1 MKRKVLL
8 SGMFVAAVLC
18 GCTDDVVDNGN
29 KIVDNPVKEG
39 SEILFGSSLSG
50 DADEEV
56 SAQSKVGTRTVY
68 GERTSTGV
76 PVYWKPEGD
85 EVAIFCLQTS
95 QPADHLVNYLVKPQE
110 GEGYQHLS
118 ASVEKLEDVGLQWGT
133 DDEHRFYAFY
143 PASAVKGSDEEDQT
157 GKITANIP
165 VTQQPT
171 SWEEGE
177 LNGVKT
183 YFGLPNM
190 DYAYMYAYTSQKKS
204 ETPEGTAIDLQ
215 FKNLVTVLDI
225 TVQGPESGGEP
236 ITVSNINVT
245 AVDGKNIIL
254 TGDFTCNI
262 RGAQDN
268 SEEVTAECE
277 AAGNLQEVRNNVS
290 IPCYNRQTDEFIKLG
305 PNEQLNVKAY
315 IIPDDDE
322 SHAITPRQL
331 QITVATLNGA
341 AKRKVLR
348 TADVVP
354 HKINRVLLPYLE
366 AGGVNYWMSNLN
378 PNIYVTELSIPG
390 SKYSFLTSDNN
401 SDVEYQATTT
411 EQQFLNGVR
420 AFHVQTAADYS
431 YRTTIDVTNP
441 DRYTEED
448 LYIAVGS
455 EVLRAQPGNIWDA
468 MFGTGDPIPLR
479 TFLQELKE
487 NLDDAISAGKTNE
500 FAVVNL
506 TYSQAATEELLGWR
520 YPASNKETGWIVTV
534 CNMLKKYVEED
545 GLPIYTGEIT
555 PNTTIKDVAGKII
568 VHVNINTPSLA
579 NRMTEATDYPAIFSW
594 WDSNH
599 NGYVEGGTPL
609 QWGTPVN
616 LEETSN
622 MTWLYQELTNVDQ
635 SVGKWTQITALLDAA
650 KSDYETGAH
659 STWYYNDIG
668 GYFGSA
674 STDNVKALSAV
685 YVPEMIR
692 ELQERNVNYSLGTML
707 TNFADGEQGYG
718 LTNTYNTR
726 ELIQTIIDNNFKFA
740 LRTSG
745 SSSQS
750 NAYNAAYSKGGNAI
764 GWDK

>member
-110 GEGYQHLS
+110 GEGKQHLS
-118 ASVEKLEDVGLQWGT
+118 ASVEKLEDVGLQWGK

-225 TVQGPESGGEP
+225 TVQGPESGDP
-236 ITVSNINVT
+236 ITVTNINVS
-245 AVDGKNIIL
+245 AVEGQNPIL

-262 RGAQDN
+262 REAEDN
-268 SEEVTAECE
+268 SKEVTAECA
-277 AAGNLQEVRNNVS
+277 AAGNLSEVRNTVS
-290 IPCYNRQTDEFIKLG
+290 IPCYDREKGEFIPLAVG
-305 PNEQLNVKAY
+305 EQLNVKAY

-322 SHAITPRQL
+322 SHKIKAQTL
-331 QITVATLNGA
+331 QVTVATLNGA
-341 AKRKVLR
+341 AKRKLLQ
-348 TADVVP
+348 TADVTP
-354 HKINRVLLPYLE
+354 HKINRVLLPHLE
-366 AGGVNYWMSNLN
+366 AGGTNYWMSNLD
-378 PNIYVTELSIPG
+378 PDIYVTELSIPG

-420 AFHVQTAADYS
+420 AFHVQTAADYEYARWDPS
-431 YRTTIDVTNP
+431 DP
-441 DRYTEED
+441 DRYTEKD
-448 LYIAVGS
+448 LYIAVGT
-455 EVLRAQPGNIWDA
+455 EVLRAQGNIWEEW
-468 MFGTGDPIPLR
+468 FGTNDPIPLR

-487 NLDDAISAGKTNE
+487 NLDDAITAGKTNE

-506 TYSQAATEELLGWR
+506 TYSEGATEELNME
-520 YPASNKETGWIVTV
+520 YPLSNKETGWIVTV
-534 CNMLKKYVEED
+534 CNMLEKYAEE
-545 GLPIYTGEIT
+545 GLPICTAAIT
-555 PNTTIKDVAGKII
+555 PETTIKDVAGKIV
-568 VHVNINTPSLA
+568 VHVNINNLDLA
-579 NRMTEATDYPAIFSW
+579 NRMTEATNYPAIFSW
-594 WDSNH
+594 WDSEH
-599 NGYVEGGTPL
+599 DGYVKGGTPL
-609 QWGTPVN
+609 RWGTPVN

-622 MTWLYQELTNVDQ
+622 MTWLYQELTNVDR
-635 SVGKWTQITALLDAA
+635 SVGKWTQIMALLDAA
-650 KSDYETGAH
+650 KSDYEAGAH

-674 STDNVKALSAV
+674 STENVKALSAV

-692 ELQERNVNYSLGTML
+692 ELQERDVNYSLGTML
-707 TNFADGEQGYG
+707 TNFADDVQNYG
-718 LTNTYNTR
+718 KTDSYNTR

>member
-85 EVAIFCLQTS
+85 KVAIFCLQTS
-95 QPADHLVNYLVKPQE
+95 QPADHLVNYLVKPQV

-133 DDEHRFYAFY
+133 SDEHRFYAFY
-143 PASAVKGSDEEDQT
+143 PASAVKGSVEEDQT

-165 VTQQPT
+165 VTQRPT
-171 SWEEGE
+171 SWKEGD

-204 ETPEGTAIDLQ
+204 ETPEGTPIDLH

-225 TVQGPESGGEP
+225 TVQGPESGEQP
-236 ITVSNINVT
+236 ITVSNINIT

-262 RGAQDN
+262 RRAQDN

-290 IPCYNRQTDEFIKLG
+290 IPCYNHQTDEFIKLG

-322 SHAITPRQL
+322 SHKITPQQL

-341 AKRKVLR
+341 AKRKVLQ

-354 HKINRVLLPYLE
+354 HKINRVRLPHLE
-366 AGGVNYWMSNLN
+366 AGGTNYWMSNLD
-378 PNIYVTELSIPG
+378 PDIYVTELSIPG
-390 SKYSFLTSDNN
+390 SKFSFLTSDNN

-431 YRTTIDVTNP
+431 YRTAIDVTNP
-441 DRYTEED
+441 DRYTEKD

-455 EVLRAQPGNIWDA
+455 EVLRAQGNIWEEW
-468 MFGTGDPIPLR
+468 FGTNDPIPLR

-487 NLDDAISAGKTNE
+487 NLDDAVSAGKTNE

-506 TYSQAATEELLGWR
+506 TYSQAATQELLGVK

-534 CNMLKKYVEED
+534 CNMLRKYVEED

-555 PNTTIKDVAGKII
+555 PNTTIKNVAGKII

-579 NRMTEATDYPAIFSW
+579 NRMTEAIDYPAIFSW
-594 WDSNH
+594 WDSEH
-599 NGYVEGGTPL
+599 DGYVAGGTPL
-609 QWGTPVN
+609 RWGTPMN

-622 MTWLYQELTNVDQ
+622 MTWLYQELTDVDQ

-650 KSDYETGAH
+650 KSDYEAGAH

-707 TNFADGEQGYG
+707 TNFADDVQNYG
-718 LTNTYNTR
+718 KTDSYNTR

-750 NAYNAAYSKGGNAI
+750 TYNAAYSKGGNAI

>member
-18 GCTDDVVDNGN
+18 GCTDDAIDNGN

-50 DADEEV
+50 DADEEASV
-56 SAQSKVGTRTVY
+56 QGKVGTRTVY

-110 GEGYQHLS
+110 GEGNQHLS
-118 ASVEKLEDVGLQWGT
+118 ASVERLEEVGLQWGA

-225 TVQGPESGGEP
+225 TVQGPESGEP

-290 IPCYNRQTDEFIKLG
+290 IPCYNRQTGEFIKLG
-305 PNEQLNVKAY
+305 PKEQLNVKAY

-322 SHAITPRQL
+322 SHTITPRQL

-341 AKRKVLR
+341 AKRKVLQ

-354 HKINRVLLPYLE
+354 HKINRVLLPHLE
-366 AGGVNYWMSNLN
+366 AGGTNYWMSNLDSR
-378 PNIYVTELSIPG
+378 IYVTELSWPG
-390 SKYSFLTSDNN
+390 SKMSLLTEANN
-401 SDVEYQATTT
+401 ANIVYQSTTID
-411 EQQFLNGVR
+411 QQLNDGVR
-420 AFHVQTAADYS
+420 AFIFQTQRERNGTLYLTANGNRINTTLSQGLRQIASFLDTAEQNGKRESAFVLVTYNSGEGSQNDWMRSLQSTINNCAADPQ
-431 YRTTIDVTNP
+431 YRVFN
-441 DRYTEED
+441 
-448 LYIAVGS
+448 
-455 EVLRAQPGNIWDA
+455 
-468 MFGTGDPIPLR
+468 GTL
-479 TFLQELKE
+479 
-487 NLDDAISAGKTNE
+487 S
-500 FAVVNL
+500 
-506 TYSQAATEELLGWR
+506 
-520 YPASNKETGWIVTV
+520 
-534 CNMLKKYVEED
+534 
-545 GLPIYTGEIT
+545 
-555 PNTTIKDVAGKII
+555 PNTTLGDVANKII
-568 VHVNINTPSLA
+568 VKCNYNDDEMISGVGTAPMLY
-579 NRMTEATDYPAIFSW
+579 TQWLVP
-594 WDSNH
+594 
-599 NGYVEGGTPL
+599 YVEGGLPMT
-609 QWGTPVN
+609 W
-616 LEETSN
+616 SN
-622 MTWLYQELTNVDQ
+622 PNGGKSFTWLYQEVT
-635 SVGKWTQITALLDAA
+635 SVLDADRNENSSA
-650 KSDYETGAH
+650 SAESTEAQKRQYIQTIFEESVSAYKNNNAH
-659 STWYYNDIG
+659 DIWFMNDLG
-668 GYFGSA
+668 GYYYYQTEITGIFGVHLGWEEHFDPTGLA
-674 STDNVKALSAV
+674 SDMNQLGVQL
-685 YVPEMIR
+685 
-692 ELQERNVNYSLGTML
+692 LQERTENAGLGLVYM
-707 TNFADGEQGYG
+707 NFANRNDDGQSY
-718 LTNTYNTR
+718 R
-726 ELIQTIIDNNFKFA
+726 SDWLIQTVIDNNFKFQ
-740 LRTSG
+740 LRMDAAE
-745 SSSQS
+745 SSQT
-750 NAYNAAYSKGGNAI
+750 YNASYSKGGNAI
-764 GWDK
+764 GWD

>member
-1 MKRKVLL
+1 MKRIVLL

-56 SAQSKVGTRTVY
+56 SVQGKVGTRTVY
-68 GERTSTGV
+68 GERTNIGV

-118 ASVEKLEDVGLQWGT
+118 ASVEKLEEVGLQWGT

-190 DYAYMYAYTSQKKS
+190 DYAYMYAYTSQKRS
-204 ETPEGTAIDLQ
+204 ETLEGTAIDLQ

-225 TVQGPESGGEP
+225 TVQGPEGGEP
-236 ITVSNINVT
+236 ITVSNINIT
-245 AVDGKNIIL
+245 AVGGKNIIL

-262 RGAQDN
+262 RRAQDN

-290 IPCYNRQTDEFIKLG
+290 IPCYNLQTDEFIKLE

-322 SHAITPRQL
+322 SHTITPRQL

-341 AKRKVLR
+341 AKRKVLQ

-354 HKINRVLLPYLE
+354 HKINRVRLPHLE
-366 AGGVNYWMSNLN
+366 AGGTNYWMSNLD
-378 PNIYVTELSIPG
+378 PDIYVTELSIPG
-390 SKYSFLTSDNN
+390 SKFSFLTSDNN

-431 YRTTIDVTNP
+431 YDPGWGHGSNP
-441 DRYTEED
+441 DYYEAQN
-448 LYIAVGS
+448 LYVAVGNN
-455 EVLRAQPGNIWDA
+455 VLLSSDE
-468 MFGTGDPIPLR
+468 
-479 TFLQELKE
+479 TFWGVPVGQRVTLKNFLDELTE
-487 NLDDAISAGKTNE
+487 NLNTAVNTENKKNE

-506 TYSQAATEELLGWR
+506 TYSEGATRDATGAMELT
-520 YPASNKETGWIVTV
+520 SNYETGWIVTV
-534 CNMLKKYVEED
+534 CNMLKKYAEED

-555 PNTTIKDVAGKII
+555 PNTTIKDVAGQII

-579 NRMTEATDYPAIFSW
+579 NRMTEATNYPAIFSW
-594 WDSNH
+594 WDSEH
-599 NGYVEGGTPL
+599 DGYVEGGTPL
-609 QWGTPVN
+609 RWGTPVN

-622 MTWLYQELTNVDQ
+622 MTWLYQELTDVDQ

-650 KSDYETGAH
+650 KSDYEAGAH

-668 GYFGSA
+668 GYFGSP
-674 STDNVKALSAV
+674 STNNVKALSAV

-718 LTNTYNTR
+718 LTSTYNTR

-750 NAYNAAYSKGGNAI
+750 TYNAAYSKGGNAI

>member
-18 GCTDDVVDNGN
+18 GCTDDAIDNGN

-50 DADEEV
+50 DADEEASV
-56 SAQSKVGTRTVY
+56 QGKVGTRTVY

-110 GEGYQHLS
+110 GEGNQHLS
-118 ASVEKLEDVGLQWGT
+118 ASVERLEEVGLQWGA

-225 TVQGPESGGEP
+225 TVQGPESGEP

-268 SEEVTAECE
+268 SDEVTAECE

-322 SHAITPRQL
+322 SHTIKPRQL

-341 AKRKVLR
+341 AKRKVLQ

-354 HKINRVLLPYLE
+354 HKINRVLLPHLE
-366 AGGVNYWMSNLN
+366 AGGTNYWMSNLN
-378 PNIYVTELSIPG
+378 PRIYVTELSWPG
-390 SKYSFLTSDNN
+390 SKMSLLTQENN
-401 SDVEYQATTT
+401 ADIVYQSTTID
-411 EQQFLNGVR
+411 QQLNDGVR
-420 AFHVQTAADYS
+420 AFIFQTQRERNGTLYLTANGNRINTTLSQGLRQIASFLDTAEQNGKRESAFVLVTYNS
-431 YRTTIDVTNP
+431 GEGSQNDWMRSLQSTINDCASDPQYRIFD
-441 DRYTEED
+441 
-448 LYIAVGS
+448 
-455 EVLRAQPGNIWDA
+455 
-468 MFGTGDPIPLR
+468 GTL
-479 TFLQELKE
+479 
-487 NLDDAISAGKTNE
+487 S
-500 FAVVNL
+500 
-506 TYSQAATEELLGWR
+506 
-520 YPASNKETGWIVTV
+520 
-534 CNMLKKYVEED
+534 
-545 GLPIYTGEIT
+545 
-555 PNTTIKDVAGKII
+555 PNTTLGDVANQII
-568 VHVNINTPSLA
+568 VKCNYNDDEMISGVGTAPMLY
-579 NRMTEATDYPAIFSW
+579 TQWLVP
-594 WDSNH
+594 
-599 NGYVEGGTPL
+599 YVEGGLPMT
-609 QWGTPVN
+609 W
-616 LEETSN
+616 SN
-622 MTWLYQELTNVDQ
+622 PNGGKSFTWLYQEVT
-635 SVGKWTQITALLDAA
+635 SVLDADRNENSSA
-650 KSDYETGAH
+650 SAESTEAQKRQYIQTIFEESVSAYKNNNAH
-659 STWYYNDIG
+659 DIWFMNDLG
-668 GYFGSA
+668 GYYYYQTEITGIFGVHLGWEEHFDPTGLA
-674 STDNVKALSAV
+674 SDMNQLGVQL
-685 YVPEMIR
+685 
-692 ELQERNVNYSLGTML
+692 LQERTENAGLGLVYM
-707 TNFADGEQGYG
+707 NFANRNDDGQSY
-718 LTNTYNTR
+718 R
-726 ELIQTIIDNNFKFA
+726 SDWLIQTVIDNNFKFQ
-740 LRTSG
+740 LRMDAAE
-745 SSSQS
+745 SSQT
-750 NAYNAAYSKGGNAI
+750 YNASYSKGGNAI
-764 GWDK
+764 GWD

>member
-1 MKRKVLL
+1 MDLPTREQNGKVIMVKINGIKEENKEFFMKRIVLL

-95 QPADHLVNYLVKPQE
+95 QPADHLVNYLVKPQD
-110 GEGYQHLS
+110 GTPNLS
-118 ASVEKLEDVGLQWGT
+118 ASVERLEDVGLQWGT
-133 DDEHRFYAFY
+133 ADEHRFYAFY

-165 VTQQPT
+165 VTQQPN

-204 ETPEGTAIDLQ
+204 ETPEGTAIDLH

-225 TVQGPESGGEP
+225 TVQGPESGEP

-315 IIPDDDE
+315 IIPDDDK
-322 SHAITPRQL
+322 SHTITPRQL

-341 AKRKVLR
+341 AKRKVLQ

-354 HKINRVLLPYLE
+354 HKINRVLLPHLE
-366 AGGVNYWMSNLN
+366 AGGTNYWMSNLDSR
-378 PNIYVTELSIPG
+378 IYVTELSWPG
-390 SKYSFLTSDNN
+390 SKMSLLTQENN
-401 SDVEYQATTT
+401 ANIVYQSTTID
-411 EQQFLNGVR
+411 QQLNDGVR
-420 AFHVQTAADYS
+420 AFIFQTERDRNGTLYLTANGNRINTKLSEGLRQIASFLGTADQNGKRESAFVLVTYNAGEGS
-431 YRTTIDVTNP
+431 QNDWMRSLQSTINDCASDSQYRIFD
-441 DRYTEED
+441 
-448 LYIAVGS
+448 
-455 EVLRAQPGNIWDA
+455 
-468 MFGTGDPIPLR
+468 GTL
-479 TFLQELKE
+479 
-487 NLDDAISAGKTNE
+487 S
-500 FAVVNL
+500 
-506 TYSQAATEELLGWR
+506 
-520 YPASNKETGWIVTV
+520 
-534 CNMLKKYVEED
+534 
-545 GLPIYTGEIT
+545 
-555 PNTTIKDVAGKII
+555 PNTTLGDVANKII
-568 VHVNINTPSLA
+568 VKCNYNDDEMISGVGTAPMLYTQWLTA
-579 NRMTEATDYPAIFSW
+579 
-594 WDSNH
+594 
-599 NGYVEGGTPL
+599 YVEGGLPMTWSDPN
-609 QWGTPVN
+609 GGK
-616 LEETSN
+616 SF
-622 MTWLYQELTNVDQ
+622 TWLYQEVTSVLDESRNEVYGTTAEATEAEKREYIEKIFTESVNAYQTNSNHD
-635 SVGKWTQITALLDAA
+635 I
-650 KSDYETGAH
+650 
-659 STWYYNDIG
+659 WYMNDLG
-668 GYFGSA
+668 GYYYYKTTEGIMGWREEEHFDPTGLA
-674 STDNVKALSAV
+674 SDMNQLGVRL
-685 YVPEMIR
+685 
-692 ELQERNVNYSLGTML
+692 LQERTENAGLGLVYM
-707 TNFADGEQGYG
+707 NFANRNDDGQSY
-718 LTNTYNTR
+718 R
-726 ELIQTIIDNNFKFA
+726 SDWLIQTVIDNNFKFQ
-740 LRTSG
+740 LRMDAADEGGQT
-745 SSSQS
+745 
-750 NAYNAAYSKGGNAI
+750 YNAAYSKGGNAI
-764 GWDK
+764 GWD

>member
-50 DADEEV
+50 DADEEASV
-56 SAQSKVGTRTVY
+56 QGKVGTRTVY

-110 GEGYQHLS
+110 GEGKQHLS
-118 ASVEKLEDVGLQWGT
+118 ASVERLEDVGLQWGT
-133 DDEHRFYAFY
+133 ADEHRFYAFY

-190 DYAYMYAYTSQKKS
+190 DYAYMYAYTSQKRS
-204 ETPEGTAIDLQ
+204 ETPEGTAIDLH

-225 TVQGPESGGEP
+225 TVQGPESGEP

-322 SHAITPRQL
+322 SHTITPRQL

-341 AKRKVLR
+341 AKRKVLQ

-354 HKINRVLLPYLE
+354 HKINRVLLPHLE
-366 AGGVNYWMSNLN
+366 AGGTNYWMSNLD
-378 PNIYVTELSIPG
+378 PRIYVTELSWPG
-390 SKYSFLTSDNN
+390 SKMSLLTEANN
-401 SDVEYQATTT
+401 ADIVYQSTTID
-411 EQQFLNGVR
+411 QQLNDGVR
-420 AFHVQTAADYS
+420 AFIFQTERDRNGALYLTANGNRINTTLSQGLRQIASFLDTAEQNGKRESAFVLVTYNS
-431 YRTTIDVTNP
+431 GEGSQNDWMRSLQSTINDCAEDPQYRVFN
-441 DRYTEED
+441 
-448 LYIAVGS
+448 
-455 EVLRAQPGNIWDA
+455 
-468 MFGTGDPIPLR
+468 GTL
-479 TFLQELKE
+479 
-487 NLDDAISAGKTNE
+487 S
-500 FAVVNL
+500 
-506 TYSQAATEELLGWR
+506 
-520 YPASNKETGWIVTV
+520 
-534 CNMLKKYVEED
+534 
-545 GLPIYTGEIT
+545 
-555 PNTTIKDVAGKII
+555 PNTTLGDVANKII
-568 VHVNINTPSLA
+568 VKCNYNDDEMISGVGTAPMLYTQWLTP
-579 NRMTEATDYPAIFSW
+579 
-594 WDSNH
+594 
-599 NGYVEGGTPL
+599 YVEGGLPMTWSDPN
-609 QWGTPVN
+609 GGK
-616 LEETSN
+616 SF
-622 MTWLYQELTNVDQ
+622 TWLYQEVT
-635 SVGKWTQITALLDAA
+635 SVLDADRNENSSA
-650 KSDYETGAH
+650 GAESTEAQKRQYIQTIFEESVSAYKSNNAH
-659 STWYYNDIG
+659 DIWFMNDLG
-668 GYFGSA
+668 GYYYYQTEITGIFGVHLGWEDHEDPA
-674 STDNVKALSAV
+674 GLATDMNNLGVQL
-685 YVPEMIR
+685 
-692 ELQERNVNYSLGTML
+692 LQERTENAGLGLVYM
-707 TNFADGEQGYG
+707 NFANRNDDGQSY
-718 LTNTYNTR
+718 R
-726 ELIQTIIDNNFKFA
+726 SDWLIQTVIDNNFKFQ
-740 LRTSG
+740 LRMDAAE
-745 SSSQS
+745 SSQT
-750 NAYNAAYSKGGNAI
+750 YNASYSKGGNAI
-764 GWDK
+764 GWD

>member
-68 GERTSTGV
+68 GERTNTGV

-95 QPADHLVNYLVKPQE
+95 QPADHLVNYLVKPQD
-110 GEGYQHLS
+110 GKPNLS
-118 ASVEKLEDVGLQWGT
+118 ASVERLEDVGLQWGT
-133 DDEHRFYAFY
+133 SDEHRFYAFY

-165 VTQQPT
+165 VTQQPD

-225 TVQGPESGGEP
+225 TVQGPESGEP

-322 SHAITPRQL
+322 SHTITPRQL

-341 AKRKVLR
+341 AKRKVLQ

-354 HKINRVLLPYLE
+354 HKINRVLLPHLE
-366 AGGVNYWMSNLN
+366 AGGTNYWMSNLD
-378 PNIYVTELSIPG
+378 PRIYVTEISWPG
-390 SKYSFLTSDNN
+390 SKMSLLTEANN
-401 SDVEYQATTT
+401 ADIVYQSTTID
-411 EQQFLNGVR
+411 QQLNDGVR
-420 AFHVQTAADYS
+420 AFIFQTERNSNGTLYLTANGNRINTTLSQGLRQIASFLDTAEQNDKRESVFVLVS
-431 YRTTIDVTNP
+431 YKESSGLGNENAWMRSLQITIKDCA
-441 DRYTEED
+441 ED
-448 LYIAVGS
+448 PQYRVF
-455 EVLRAQPGNIWDA
+455 N
-468 MFGTGDPIPLR
+468 GTL
-479 TFLQELKE
+479 
-487 NLDDAISAGKTNE
+487 S
-500 FAVVNL
+500 
-506 TYSQAATEELLGWR
+506 
-520 YPASNKETGWIVTV
+520 
-534 CNMLKKYVEED
+534 
-545 GLPIYTGEIT
+545 
-555 PNTTIKDVAGKII
+555 PNTTLGDVANKII
-568 VHVNINTPSLA
+568 VKCNYNSADMIANAGTAPMLYTLWKTP
-579 NRMTEATDYPAIFSW
+579 
-594 WDSNH
+594 
-599 NGYVEGGTPL
+599 YVEGGVPMA
-609 QWGTPVN
+609 WSSPNAGR
-616 LEETSN
+616 SF
-622 MTWLYQELTNVDQ
+622 TWLYQEVT
-635 SVGKWTQITALLDAA
+635 SVLDADRNENSSASAESTEA
-650 KSDYETGAH
+650 KKREYIQTIFEESVSAYKSNNAH
-659 STWYYNDIG
+659 DIWFMNDLG
-668 GYFGSA
+668 GYYYYQTEITGPLGGHWGW
-674 STDNVKALSAV
+674 TDHEDPAGLATDMNNLGVQL
-685 YVPEMIR
+685 
-692 ELQERNVNYSLGTML
+692 LQERTENAGLGLVYM
-707 TNFADGEQGYG
+707 NFANRNDDGQSY
-718 LTNTYNTR
+718 R
-726 ELIQTIIDNNFKFA
+726 SDWLIQTVIDNNFKFQ
-740 LRTSG
+740 LRMDAADEGGQT
-745 SSSQS
+745 
-750 NAYNAAYSKGGNAI
+750 YNAAYSKGGNAI
-764 GWDK
+764 GWD

>member
-1 MKRKVLL
+1 MKRIVLL

-50 DADEEV
+50 DADEEASV
-56 SAQSKVGTRTVY
+56 QGKIGTRTVY

-118 ASVEKLEDVGLQWGT
+118 ASVEKLDDVGLQWGT
-133 DDEHRFYAFY
+133 SDEHRFYAFY

-204 ETPEGTAIDLQ
+204 ETPEGTSIDLQ

-225 TVQGPESGGEP
+225 TVQGPESGEP

-322 SHAITPRQL
+322 SHTIIPRQL

-341 AKRKVLR
+341 AKRKVLQ

-354 HKINRVLLPYLE
+354 HKINRVLLPHLE
-366 AGGVNYWMSNLN
+366 AGGTNYWMSNLD
-378 PNIYVTELSIPG
+378 PRIYVTEISWPG
-390 SKYSFLTSDNN
+390 SKMSLLTQVNN
-401 SDVEYQATTT
+401 ANIVYQSTTID
-411 EQQFLNGVR
+411 QQLNDGVR
-420 AFHVQTAADYS
+420 AFIFQTERDNNGTLYLTANGNRINTTLSQGLRQIARFLDTAEQEGKRESAFVLVTYNAGEGSQNDWMRSLQSTIKNCAADPQ
-431 YRTTIDVTNP
+431 YRVFN
-441 DRYTEED
+441 
-448 LYIAVGS
+448 
-455 EVLRAQPGNIWDA
+455 
-468 MFGTGDPIPLR
+468 GTL
-479 TFLQELKE
+479 
-487 NLDDAISAGKTNE
+487 S
-500 FAVVNL
+500 
-506 TYSQAATEELLGWR
+506 
-520 YPASNKETGWIVTV
+520 
-534 CNMLKKYVEED
+534 
-545 GLPIYTGEIT
+545 
-555 PNTTIKDVAGKII
+555 PNTTLGDVANKII
-568 VHVNINTPSLA
+568 VKCNYNDDEMISGVGTAPMLYTQWLTP
-579 NRMTEATDYPAIFSW
+579 
-594 WDSNH
+594 
-599 NGYVEGGTPL
+599 YVEGGLPMTWSDPN
-609 QWGTPVN
+609 GGK
-616 LEETSN
+616 SF
-622 MTWLYQELTNVDQ
+622 TWLYQEVT
-635 SVGKWTQITALLDAA
+635 SVLDADRNENSSA
-650 KSDYETGAH
+650 SAESTEAQKREYIQTIFEESVSAYKSNNAH
-659 STWYYNDIG
+659 DIWFMNDLG
-668 GYFGSA
+668 GYYYYQTEVTGLFGVHLGWRDHEDPA
-674 STDNVKALSAV
+674 GLANDMNNLGVQL
-685 YVPEMIR
+685 
-692 ELQERNVNYSLGTML
+692 LQERTENAGLGLVYM
-707 TNFADGEQGYG
+707 NFANRNDDGQSY
-718 LTNTYNTR
+718 R
-726 ELIQTIIDNNFKFA
+726 SDWLIQTVIDNNFKFQ
-740 LRTSG
+740 LRMDAAE
-745 SSSQS
+745 SSQT
-750 NAYNAAYSKGGNAI
+750 YNASYSKGGNAI
-764 GWDK
+764 GWD

>member
-1 MKRKVLL
+1 MKRIVLL

-95 QPADHLVNYLVKPQE
+95 QPADHLVKYLVKPQE
-110 GEGYQHLS
+110 GEGKQHLS

-133 DDEHRFYAFY
+133 SDEHRFYAFY
-143 PASAVKGSDEEDQT
+143 PARAVKGSEEEDRT

-165 VTQQPT
+165 VTQQPD
-171 SWEEGE
+171 SWEEGK

-225 TVQGPESGGEP
+225 TVRGPESGEP
-236 ITVSNINVT
+236 ITVTNINVS
-245 AVDGKNIIL
+245 AVEGQNPIL

-262 RGAQDN
+262 REAEDN
-268 SEEVTAECE
+268 SKEVTAECA
-277 AAGNLQEVRNNVS
+277 AAGNLSEVRNTVS
-290 IPCYNRQTDEFIKLG
+290 IPCYDREKGKFIQLAVG
-305 PNEQLNVKAY
+305 EQLNVKAY
-315 IIPDDDE
+315 IIPDNDE
-322 SHAITPRQL
+322 SHKIKARTL
-331 QITVATLNGA
+331 QVTVATLNGA
-341 AKRKVLR
+341 AKRKLLQ
-348 TADVVP
+348 TADVTP
-354 HKINRVLLPYLE
+354 HKINRVRLPYLE
-366 AGGVNYWMSNLN
+366 AGGTNYWMSNLD

-401 SDVEYQATTT
+401 SDLEYQATTT

-420 AFHVQTAADYS
+420 AFHVQTAAKYS
-431 YRTTIDVTNP
+431 YRPGTDETNP

-448 LYIAVGS
+448 LYIAVDS
-455 EVLRAQPGNIWDA
+455 EVLRAQPGSFWEAIV
-468 MFGTGDPIPLR
+468 GTGPVPLK

-487 NLDDAISAGKTNE
+487 NLDEAISAGKTNE

-506 TYSQAATEELLGWR
+506 TYSEGATRDATGVMEWT
-520 YPASNKETGWIVTV
+520 SNYETGWIVTV
-534 CNMLKKYVEED
+534 CNMLKKYAYED

-555 PNTTIKDVAGKII
+555 PNTIIKDVAGTII

-579 NRMTEATDYPAIFSW
+579 NRMTEATNYPAIFSW
-594 WDSNH
+594 WDSEH
-599 NGYVEGGTPL
+599 GGYVEGGTPL
-609 QWGTPVN
+609 LWSTPVN

-635 SVGKWTQITALLDAA
+635 SVGKWMQITALLDAA

-668 GYFGSA
+668 GYFGSP
-674 STDNVKALSAV
+674 STDNVKDLSAV

-707 TNFADGEQGYG
+707 TNFADDVQNYG
-718 LTNTYNTR
+718 KTDSYNTR

-745 SSSQS
+745 SSSQT
-750 NAYNAAYSKGGNAI
+750 NTYNAAYSKGGNAI

>member
-1 MKRKVLL
+1 MKRIVLL

-85 EVAIFCLQTS
+85 TVAIFCLQTS

-133 DDEHRFYAFY
+133 ANEHRFYAFY

-204 ETPEGTAIDLQ
+204 ETPEGTAIDLH

-225 TVQGPESGGEP
+225 TVQGPENGDP
-236 ITVSNINVT
+236 ITVSNINIR
-245 AVDGKNIIL
+245 AVDGQNPIL

-262 RGAQDN
+262 REAQDN

-277 AAGNLQEVRNNVS
+277 AAGNLSEVRNTVS
-290 IPCYNRQTDEFIKLG
+290 IPCYNRETDEFIKLG
-305 PNEQLNVKAY
+305 VGEQLNVKAY
-315 IIPDDDE
+315 IIPDDDAN
-322 SHAITPRQL
+322 HTIKARTL
-331 QITVATLNGA
+331 QVTVATLNGA
-341 AKRKVLR
+341 AKRKLLQ
-348 TADVVP
+348 TADVTP
-354 HKINRVLLPYLE
+354 HKINRVRLPHLE
-366 AGGVNYWMSNLN
+366 AGGTNYWMSNLDDR
-378 PNIYVTELSIPG
+378 IYVTELSIPG
-390 SKYSFLTSDNN
+390 SKFSFLTSDNN

-420 AFHVQTAADYS
+420 AFHVQTAAKYS
-431 YRTTIDVTNP
+431 YRPAMDVTNP

-448 LYIAVGS
+448 LYIAVDS
-455 EVLRAQPGNIWDA
+455 EVLRAQPGSLWEA
-468 MFGTGDPIPLR
+468 LVGSGPVPLK

-487 NLDDAISAGKTNE
+487 NLDEAKSAGKTNE

-506 TYSQAATEELLGWR
+506 TYSEGATRDATGVMELT
-520 YPASNKETGWIVTV
+520 SNYETGWIVTV

-545 GLPIYTGEIT
+545 GLPIYTGKIT
-555 PNTTIKDVAGKII
+555 PNTTIKDVAGQII

-579 NRMTEATDYPAIFSW
+579 NRMTEATNYPAIFSW
-594 WDSNH
+594 WDSEH
-599 NGYVEGGTPL
+599 DGYVEGGTPL
-609 QWGTPVN
+609 RWGTPVN

-622 MTWLYQELTNVDQ
+622 MTWLYQELTNVNQ

-650 KSDYETGAH
+650 KSDYEAGAH

-674 STDNVKALSAV
+674 STGNVKALSAV
-685 YVPEMIR
+685 YVPKMIR

-718 LTNTYNTR
+718 LTSTYNTR

-750 NAYNAAYSKGGNAI
+750 TYNAAYSKGGNAI

>member
-1 MKRKVLL
+1 MKKHLFKGKLVQGQFMENVQILVYRYIGSPKV
-8 SGMFVAAVLC
+8 
-18 GCTDDVVDNGN
+18 TRWQY
-29 KIVDNPVKEG
+29 
-39 SEILFGSSLSG
+39 
-50 DADEEV
+50 
-56 SAQSKVGTRTVY
+56 SACR
-68 GERTSTGV
+68 
-76 PVYWKPEGD
+76 P
-85 EVAIFCLQTS
+85 ANLQTS

-110 GEGYQHLS
+110 GEGKQHLS

-190 DYAYMYAYTSQKKS
+190 DYAYMYAYTSQKRS

-225 TVQGPESGGEP
+225 TVQGPKSGEP
-236 ITVSNINVT
+236 ITVSNINIT

-290 IPCYNRQTDEFIKLG
+290 IPCYNRQTDEFIKLE

-315 IIPDDDE
+315 IIPDNDE
-322 SHAITPRQL
+322 SHTITPRQL

-341 AKRKVLR
+341 AKRKVLQ

-354 HKINRVLLPYLE
+354 HKINRVLLPHLE
-366 AGGVNYWMSNLN
+366 AGGTNYWMSNLD
-378 PNIYVTELSIPG
+378 PDIYVTELSIPG
-390 SKYSFLTSDNN
+390 SKFSFLTSDNN

-420 AFHVQTAADYS
+420 AFHVQTAAKYS
-431 YRTTIDVTNP
+431 YRIGLDETNP

-448 LYIAVGS
+448 LYIAVDS
-455 EVLRAQPGNIWDA
+455 KVLRAKPGSLWEA
-468 MFGTGDPIPLR
+468 LVGTGPVPLK

-487 NLDDAISAGKTNE
+487 NLDEAKSAGKTNE

-506 TYSQAATEELLGWR
+506 TYSEGATRDATGALELT
-520 YPASNKETGWIVTV
+520 SNFETGWIVTV
-534 CNMLKKYVEED
+534 CNMLKKYAEED

-555 PNTTIKDVAGKII
+555 PNTTIKDVAGQII

-579 NRMTEATDYPAIFSW
+579 NRMTKATNYPAIFSW
-594 WDSNH
+594 WDSEH
-599 NGYVEGGTPL
+599 DGYVEGGTPL
-609 QWGTPVN
+609 RWGTPVN

-635 SVGKWTQITALLDAA
+635 SVGKWTQITTLLNAA
-650 KSDYETGAH
+650 KSDYEAGAH

-668 GYFGSA
+668 GYFGNA
-674 STDNVKALSAV
+674 STKNVKALSAV

-718 LTNTYNTR
+718 LTSTYNTR

-764 GWDK
+764 GWEE

>member
-1 MKRKVLL
+1 MKRIVLL

-95 QPADHLVNYLVKPQE
+95 QPADHLVKYLVKPQE
-110 GEGYQHLS
+110 GEGKQHLS

-133 DDEHRFYAFY
+133 SDEHSFYAFY
-143 PASAVKGSDEEDQT
+143 PASAVKGSEEEDRT

-165 VTQQPT
+165 VTQQPD

-204 ETPEGTAIDLQ
+204 ETPEGRAIDLQ

-225 TVQGPESGGEP
+225 TVQGPKSGEP
-236 ITVSNINVT
+236 ITVTNINVS
-245 AVDGKNIIL
+245 AVEGQNPIL

-262 RGAQDN
+262 REAEDN
-268 SEEVTAECE
+268 SKEVTAECA
-277 AAGNLQEVRNNVS
+277 AAGNLSEVRNTVS
-290 IPCYNRQTDEFIKLG
+290 IPCYDREKGKFIQLAVG
-305 PNEQLNVKAY
+305 EQLNVKAY

-322 SHAITPRQL
+322 SHKIKARTL
-331 QITVATLNGA
+331 QVTVATLNGA
-341 AKRKVLR
+341 AKRKLLQ
-348 TADVVP
+348 TPDVTP
-354 HKINRVLLPYLE
+354 HKINRVRLPHLE
-366 AGGVNYWMSNLN
+366 AGGTNYWMSNLD
-378 PNIYVTELSIPG
+378 PYIYVTELSIPG

-431 YRTTIDVTNP
+431 YRTAIDVTNP
-441 DRYTEED
+441 DRYTEKD

-468 MFGTGDPIPLR
+468 IFGTGDPIPLR
-479 TFLQELKE
+479 TFLQELKK
-487 NLDDAISAGKTNE
+487 NLDDAISAGKINE

-506 TYSQAATEELLGWR
+506 TYSRAATEELLRGL
-520 YPASNKETGWIVTV
+520 YPLSNKETGWIVTV

-545 GLPIYTGEIT
+545 GLPIYTREIT
-555 PNTTIKDVAGKII
+555 PNTTIKDVAGQII

-579 NRMTEATDYPAIFSW
+579 NRMTEAIDYPAIFSW

-599 NGYVEGGTPL
+599 KGYVEGGTPL
-609 QWGTPVN
+609 RWGTPVK

-622 MTWLYQELTNVDQ
+622 MTWLYQELTDVDQ

-650 KSDYETGAH
+650 KSDYEAGAH

-668 GYFGSA
+668 GYFGSP

-685 YVPEMIR
+685 YVPKMIR

-718 LTNTYNTR
+718 LTSTYNTR

-750 NAYNAAYSKGGNAI
+750 TYNAAYSKGGNAI

>member
-1 MKRKVLL
+1 MKRIVLL

-68 GERTSTGV
+68 GERTNTGV

-85 EVAIFCLQTS
+85 EVAIFCSQTS
-95 QPADHLVNYLVKPQE
+95 QPADHLVNYLVKPQV
-110 GEGYQHLS
+110 GEEYQHLS

-133 DDEHRFYAFY
+133 SDEHRFYAFY
-143 PASAVKGSDEEDQT
+143 PASAVKGSVEEDQT

-190 DYAYMYAYTSQKKS
+190 DYAYMYAYTSQKRS

-225 TVQGPESGGEP
+225 TVQGPESGDP
-236 ITVSNINVT
+236 ITVSNINIT

-254 TGDFTCNI
+254 TGDFTCYI

-290 IPCYNRQTDEFIKLG
+290 IPCYNLQTDEFIKLE

-322 SHAITPRQL
+322 SHKITPQQL

-341 AKRKVLR
+341 AKRKVLQ

-354 HKINRVLLPYLE
+354 HKINRVRLPHLE
-366 AGGVNYWMSNLN
+366 AGGTNYWMSNLD
-378 PNIYVTELSIPG
+378 PDIYVTELSIPG
-390 SKYSFLTSDNN
+390 SKFSFLTSDNN

-431 YRTTIDVTNP
+431 YRTTTDVTNP
-441 DRYTEED
+441 DRYTEKD
-448 LYIAVGS
+448 LYIAVGT
-455 EVLRAQPGNIWDA
+455 EVLRAQPGNIFDA
-468 MFGTGDPIPLR
+468 IFGTGDPIPLR
-479 TFLQELKE
+479 TFLQELKK
-487 NLDDAISAGKTNE
+487 NLDDARSAGKTNE

-506 TYSQAATEELLGWR
+506 TYSRAATEELLRGL
-520 YPASNKETGWIVTV
+520 YPLSNKETGWIVTV

-555 PNTTIKDVAGKII
+555 PNTTIKDVAGQII

-579 NRMTEATDYPAIFSW
+579 NRMTEAIDYPAIFSW
-594 WDSNH
+594 WDSEP

-609 QWGTPVN
+609 RWGTPVK

-622 MTWLYQELTNVDQ
+622 MTWLYQELTDVDQ

-650 KSDYETGAH
+650 KSDYEAGAH

-668 GYFGSA
+668 GYFGSP

-685 YVPEMIR
+685 YVPKMIR

-718 LTNTYNTR
+718 LTSTYNTR

-750 NAYNAAYSKGGNAI
+750 TYNAAYSKGGNAI

>member
-1 MKRKVLL
+1 MKRIVLL

-50 DADEEV
+50 DADEEASV
-56 SAQSKVGTRTVY
+56 QGKIGTRTVY
-68 GERTSTGV
+68 GERTSSGV

-118 ASVEKLEDVGLQWGT
+118 ASVEKLDDVGLQWGT
-133 DDEHRFYAFY
+133 SDEHRFYAFY

-204 ETPEGTAIDLQ
+204 ETPEGTAIDLH

-225 TVQGPESGGEP
+225 TVQGPESGEP

-322 SHAITPRQL
+322 SHTIIPRQL

-341 AKRKVLR
+341 AKRKVLQ

-354 HKINRVLLPYLE
+354 HKINRVLLPHLE
-366 AGGVNYWMSNLN
+366 AGGTNYWMSNLD
-378 PNIYVTELSIPG
+378 PRIYVTEISWPG
-390 SKYSFLTSDNN
+390 SKMSLLTQVNN
-401 SDVEYQATTT
+401 ANIVYQSTTID
-411 EQQFLNGVR
+411 QQLNDGVR
-420 AFHVQTAADYS
+420 AFIFQTERDNNGTLYLTANGNRINTTLSQGLRQIARFLDTAEQEGKRESAFVLVTYNAGEGSQNDWMRSLQSTIKNCAADPQ
-431 YRTTIDVTNP
+431 YRVFN
-441 DRYTEED
+441 
-448 LYIAVGS
+448 
-455 EVLRAQPGNIWDA
+455 
-468 MFGTGDPIPLR
+468 GTL
-479 TFLQELKE
+479 
-487 NLDDAISAGKTNE
+487 S
-500 FAVVNL
+500 
-506 TYSQAATEELLGWR
+506 
-520 YPASNKETGWIVTV
+520 
-534 CNMLKKYVEED
+534 
-545 GLPIYTGEIT
+545 
-555 PNTTIKDVAGKII
+555 PNTTLGDVANKII
-568 VHVNINTPSLA
+568 VKCNYNDDEMISGVGTAPMLYTQWLTP
-579 NRMTEATDYPAIFSW
+579 
-594 WDSNH
+594 
-599 NGYVEGGTPL
+599 YVEGGLPMTWSDPN
-609 QWGTPVN
+609 GGK
-616 LEETSN
+616 SF
-622 MTWLYQELTNVDQ
+622 TWLYQEVT
-635 SVGKWTQITALLDAA
+635 SVLDADRNENSSA
-650 KSDYETGAH
+650 SAESTEAQKREYIQTIFEESVSAYKSNNAH
-659 STWYYNDIG
+659 DIWFMNDLG
-668 GYFGSA
+668 GYYYYQTEVTGLFGVHLGWRDHEDPA
-674 STDNVKALSAV
+674 GLANDMNNLGVQL
-685 YVPEMIR
+685 
-692 ELQERNVNYSLGTML
+692 LQERTENAGLGLVYM
-707 TNFADGEQGYG
+707 NFANRNDDGQSY
-718 LTNTYNTR
+718 R
-726 ELIQTIIDNNFKFA
+726 SDWLIQTVIDNNFKFQ
-740 LRTSG
+740 LRMDAAE
-745 SSSQS
+745 SSQT
-750 NAYNAAYSKGGNAI
+750 YNASYSKGGNAI
-764 GWDK
+764 GWD